1 MIKINENYLNLEQN
15 YLFPT
20 IAKKVREYKAANPS
34 ADVISLGIGDV
45 TRALPKACVN
55 ALHKASE
62 EMGHESTFR
71 GYGPEQ
77 GYSFLIDA
85 IIENDYKAYG
95 IDLQPEEVFVSDG
108 AKCDVGNIQEVFSAD
123 AVAAVA
129 DPVYPVYLDTNI
141 MAGRAV
147 KKLPCLAENGF
158 APKIP
163 DFKADLIYLC
173 SPNNPTG
180 AVATYEQ
187 LQEWVNYALAND
199 SILLYDGAYEA
210 FISDTSI
217 PSSIYAIPGARQC
230 AIEFRSFS
238 KQGGFTGVRCGYVVI
253 PKELRGRDAA
263 GNKISVSELWK
274 RRTGTKFNG
283 ASYIVQR
290 GAAALFTDEGLEQTK
305 SLIDFYLSN
314 AGLLRAAC
322 MSVGLNI
329 WGGIHAPYIWVQT
342 PEGMKS
348 WDFFDKMLRE
358 ALVVITPGAGF
369 GAHGEGFFRISAF
382 NSRDNV
388 EEVCRRIKRFL

>member
-45 TRALPKACVN
+45 TRALPKACVD

-95 IDLQPEEVFVSDG
+95 IDLQREEVFVSDG

-180 AVATYEQ
+180 AVMTKAQ
-187 LQEWVNYALAND
+187 LKEWVDYAKKNGSVIIFD
-199 SILLYDGAYEA
+199 SAYKEYIQEA
-210 FISDTSI
+210 DL
-217 PSSIYAIPGARQC
+217 PRSIYEVEGAKEV
-230 AIEFRSFS
+230 AIEIRSFS
-238 KQGGFTGVRCGYVVI
+238 KTAGFTGLRCAYMVVPLALKGKGAGREVRI
-253 PKELRGRDAA
+253 ND
-263 GNKISVSELWK
+263 LW
-274 RRTGTKFNG
+274 RRRHTTKFNG
-283 ASYIVQR
+283 VPYIVQR
-290 GAAALFTDEGLEQTK
+290 AAEAVFSPEGKAEVKELIAYYMENARIIKEGL
-305 SLIDFYLSN
+305 N
-314 AGLLRAAC
+314 AAGLTAY
-322 MSVGLNI
+322 
-329 WGGIHAPYIWVQT
+329 GGENAPYIWLKL
-342 PEGMKS
+342 PEGLKS
-348 WDFFDKMLRE
+348 FDFFDILLSR
-358 ALVVITPGAGF
+358 ANVVGTPGSGF
-369 GAHGEGFFRISAF
+369 GDCGEGYFRLTSF
-382 NSRDNV
+382 GSRENTLKAV
-388 EEVCRRIKRFL
+388 ERIKKLNL

>member
-45 TRALPKACVN
+45 TRALPKACVD

-62 EMGHESTFR
+62 EMGHEGTFR

-147 KKLPCLAENGF
+147 RKLPCLAENGF

-180 AVATYEQ
+180 AVMTKAQ
-187 LQEWVNYALAND
+187 LKEWVDYAKKNGSVIIFD
-199 SILLYDGAYEA
+199 SAYKEY
-210 FISDTSI
+210 IQEVDL
-217 PSSIYAIPGARQC
+217 PRSIYEVEGAKDV
-230 AIEFRSFS
+230 AIEIRSFS
-238 KQGGFTGVRCGYVVI
+238 KTAGFTGLRCAYMVVPLALKGKGMDKEVRI
-253 PKELRGRDAA
+253 ND
-263 GNKISVSELWK
+263 LW
-274 RRTGTKFNG
+274 RRRHTTKFNG
-283 ASYIVQR
+283 VPYIVQR
-290 GAAALFTDEGLEQTK
+290 AAEAVFSPEGKAEVKELISYYMQNARIIKEGLK
-305 SLIDFYLSN
+305 A
-314 AGLLRAAC
+314 AGLTAY
-322 MSVGLNI
+322 
-329 WGGIHAPYIWVQT
+329 GGENAPYIWLKL
-342 PEGMKS
+342 PEGLKS
-348 WDFFDKMLRE
+348 FDFFDILLSR
-358 ALVVITPGAGF
+358 ANVVGTPGSGF
-369 GAHGEGFFRISAF
+369 GDCGEGYFRLTSF
-382 NSRDNV
+382 GSRENTLKAV
-388 EEVCRRIKRFL
+388 ERIKKLKL